1 MGFQRRLSRLQIDMT
16 FRRTEL
22 PDRWSRL
29 APEMP
34 SATPPTTGRIVGEEG
49 LRVVHVVLSLDPG
62 GLERV
67 VIDLVRA
74 GRSFGQLAS
83 VVCIER
89 LGLLCSELE
98 AARVPAFCVEKRPGL
113 RPGVIGRLKM
123 LFNILQ
129 PDVVHTHQ
137 VGALLYAGPAARRS
151 GAPVIVHTEH
161 GKHYASRRRTRWLGR
176 LAGRHARRLF
186 GVSRDIA
193 DELRTCRIAAQEKIA
208 VAPNGIDIAR
218 FRDCTAGADTRR
230 EFGVS
235 PSAPLVGAVGRLAEI
250 KRHDLLIRAFACV
263 RRRIPEAR
271 LLLVGDGPERTSLE
285 RLAAQLLPAD
295 CVRFA
300 GRQAAPE
307 RFLKAMDVM
316 ALTSRSEG
324 MPLAVLEAW
333 AAGTPVVATRVG
345 GIPELVAD
353 GETGLL
359 VEFGNVDQLAGAIE
373 RLLADRPLAA
383 RISGAAARQADERH
397 SLEQMAANYQRHY
410 DELLSSFNSGVKP
423 HRLADRLQQV
433 RSR

>member
-1 MGFQRRLSRLQIDMT
+1 MNLRRRLSRLQIEMT
-16 FRRTEL
+16 FLRTKL
-22 PDRWSRL
+22 TDLQSRP
-29 APEMP
+29 APEKS
-34 SATPPTTGRIVGEEG
+34 SATPPTTGRIIGEEG

-67 VIDLVRA
+67 VIDLVRE

-89 LGLLCSELE
+89 LGLLFSELE
-98 AARVPAFCVEKRPGL
+98 QARVPAFCVEKRPGL
-113 RPGVIGRLKM
+113 RPCVIGRLKM

-137 VGALLYAGPAARRS
+137 VGALLYAGPAARRA
-151 GAPVIVHTEH
+151 GVPVIVHTEH
-161 GKHYASRRRTRWLGR
+161 GKHYASRRRARWLGR
-176 LAGRHARRLF
+176 LAGLYAQRFF

-193 DELRTCRIAAQEKIA
+193 NELRTCRITAKEKIA

-230 EFGVS
+230 EFGVP

-263 RRRIPEAR
+263 RRRLPEAR
-271 LLLVGDGPERTSLE
+271 LLLVGDGPERTPLE
-285 RLAAQLLPAD
+285 QLAAQLLPAD

-345 GIPELVAD
+345 GISELVAD
-353 GETGLL
+353 GATGLL
-359 VEFGNVDQLAGAIE
+359 VESGNVDHLAGAIE

-383 RISGAAARQADERH
+383 RISAAAARQAYERY

-410 DELLSSFNSGVKP
+410 DELLSSFNRDGGPQRFVN
-423 HRLADRLQQV
+423 RLQQV
-433 RSR
+433 

>member
-1 MGFQRRLSRLQIDMT
+1 MT
-16 FRRTEL
+16 LHRFRIPDL
-22 PDRWSRL
+22 PSCD
-29 APEMP
+29 APEAWSPMR
-34 SATPPTTGRIVGEEG
+34 AADRRFAIDEG

-67 VIDLVRA
+67 VIDLVRE
-74 GRSFGQLAS
+74 GRQFGQLAS
-83 VVCIER
+83 VVCMER
-89 LGLLCSELE
+89 LGVLVSELE

-113 RPGVIGRLKM
+113 RPGVVGRLRA

-137 VGALLYAGPAARRS
+137 IGALLYTGPAAQRA
-151 GAPVIVHTEH
+151 GVPVVVHTEH
-161 GKHYASRRRTRWLGR
+161 GKHYALRRRTRWLGR
-176 LAGRHARRLF
+176 LAGRYAQRLF

-193 DELRTCRIAAQEKIA
+193 DELRTCRIAATEKIA

-218 FRDCTAGADTRR
+218 FRDCTAGAEIRQ
-230 EFGVS
+230 EFGIP

-250 KRHDLLIRAFACV
+250 KRHDLLIRAFARV
-263 RRRIPEAR
+263 LRRLPDAR
-271 LLLVGDGPERTSLE
+271 LLLVGDGPERCPLE
-285 RLAAQLLPAD
+285 QLAAKLLPAD

-300 GRQAAPE
+300 GRQASPE
-307 RFLKAMDVM
+307 RFLKSMDVM

-345 GIPELVAD
+345 GIPELIAD

-359 VEFGNVDQLAGAIE
+359 VDFGNVDRLAASIE
-373 RLLADRPLAA
+373 RLLLDRMLAA
-383 RISGAAARQADERH
+383 RIAAAAAKQADERY
-397 SLEQMAANYQRHY
+397 SLEQMTANYQRHY
-410 DELLSSFNSGVKP
+410 DDLLASCAGNP
-423 HRLADRLQQV
+423 RLHDPSDLLPQA

>member
-1 MGFQRRLSRLQIDMT
+1 MRGADRRFAD
-16 FRRTEL
+16 
-22 PDRWSRL
+22 
-29 APEMP
+29 
-34 SATPPTTGRIVGEEG
+34 EEG

-67 VIDLVRA
+67 VIDLVRE
-74 GRSFGQLAS
+74 GRRFGQLAS
-83 VVCIER
+83 VVCLER
-89 LGLLCSELE
+89 LGVLVSELE

-113 RPGVIGRLKM
+113 RLGAVGRLRT

-129 PDVVHTHQ
+129 PDVIHTHQ
-137 VGALLYAGPAARRS
+137 IGALFYAGPAARTA
-151 GAPVIVHTEH
+151 GAPVVVHTEH

-176 LAGRHARRLF
+176 LAGLYAQRLF

-193 DELRTCRIAAQEKIA
+193 EELRACRIAAQERIA
-208 VAPNGIDIAR
+208 VAPNGIDLAR
-218 FRDCTAGADTRR
+218 FRDCAAGAATRR
-230 EFGVS
+230 EFGIP

-250 KRHDLLIRAFACV
+250 KRHDLLIHAFV
-263 RRRIPEAR
+263 RVRLRIPDAR
-271 LLLVGDGPERTSLE
+271 LLLVGDGPGRSSLE
-285 RLAAQLLPAD
+285 KLAARVLPAD
-295 CVRFA
+295 CIRFA

-353 GETGLL
+353 GKTGLL
-359 VEFGNVDQLAGAIE
+359 VDFGDVDQLAASIE
-373 RLLADRPLAA
+373 RLLADRPIAA
-383 RISGAAARQADERH
+383 QIAAAASRAAEQY

-410 DELLSSFNSGVKP
+410 DDLLSSPGDAKL
-423 HRLADRLQQV
+423 HGALDRLRQTLL
-433 RSR
+433 R